1 VLTAPKINAS
11 RLGLKFDGS
20 LDYDEWLAIA
30 PQIGELAQSVGFVVG
45 DWLVYGQDHFVSA
58 SQGKMP
64 TAIVDDAVR
73 ITGID
78 RSTLLNYAYVSRKI
92 PIRSRT
98 ATLSWEHHKVVAK
111 LPPVEQREWL
121 DAAAQSVSA
130 GNPVSTRALRRSIN
144 SGRML
149 EPEETRQPETDKS
162 IDNHIPW
169 VNRLVG
175 WWSRVKSSGWL
186 DRATTSQRA
195 ALKRDLEPIVTIYSE
210 L

>member
-1 VLTAPKINAS
+1 
-11 RLGLKFDGS
+11 
-20 LDYDEWLAIA
+20 
-30 PQIGELAQSVGFVVG
+30 
-45 DWLVYGQDHFVSA
+45 
-58 SQGKMP
+58 
-64 TAIVDDAVR
+64 
-73 ITGID
+73 
-78 RSTLLNYAYVSRKI
+78 
-92 PIRSRT
+92 
-98 ATLSWEHHKVVAK
+98 

-175 WWSRVKSSGWL
+175 WWSRVRSSGWL
-186 DRATTSQRA
+186 DRATTSQRS
-195 ALKRDLEPIVTIYSE
+195 ALKRDLEPIIAIYNE

>member
-11 RLGLKFDGS
+11 RLGLKFDGD
-20 LDYDEWLAIA
+20 LDYHEWLAIA
-30 PQIGELAQSVGFVVG
+30 PQIGEIAQSVGFVVG
-45 DWLVYGQDHFVSA
+45 DWLVYGQDHFASA
-58 SQGKMP
+58 VGKIP
-64 TAIVDDAVR
+64 AAVIDDAVR

-92 PIRSRT
+92 PTRSRT

-130 GNPVSTRALRRSIN
+130 GTPVSTRALRRSIN

-149 EPEETRQPETDKS
+149 EPEETRQPESDKS

-186 DRATTSQRA
+186 DRAASSQRA
-195 ALKRDLEPIVTIYSE
+195 ALKRDLEPIITIYNE